1 MKRILAPILLLT
13 LLFPALAFGE
23 TIRDLV
29 KRDGI
34 YYKKFSTVPFTGKT
48 TGKEQGPFRNSKE
61 HGPWVSY
68 YANGQLGSKG
78 TFKDGKKVSVTA
90 KRMISGAVLKIEMG
104 FKSEKATKPASPPQV

>member
-1 MKRILAPILLLT
+1 MVLVV

-23 TIRDLV
+23 TMDDLV
-29 KRDGI
+29 ERPKWSGI
-34 YYKKFSTVPFTGKT
+34 YYKKFTEVPFTGKV
-48 TGKEQGPFRNSKE
+48 TGKTQGTFRNGKE